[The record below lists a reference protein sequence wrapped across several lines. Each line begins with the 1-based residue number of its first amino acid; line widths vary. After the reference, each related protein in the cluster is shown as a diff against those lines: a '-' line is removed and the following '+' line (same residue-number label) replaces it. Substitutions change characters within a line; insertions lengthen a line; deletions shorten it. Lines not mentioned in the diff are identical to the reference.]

1 MVAYAKT
8 IDEVI
13 AIVTTE
19 ILQPIVLLLFA
30 LATILFFWGVVEF
43 LINRDNEEERD
54 KGKRHMLWGIVG
66 LVIMFSVNG
75 ILWVLINFAKIFNH
89 MNFYLIPIAHAQTV
103 GSIVDTIIDF
113 LDSIIPILFLIAT
126 IVFLWGIILFI
137 TSGGDEEKRKEGR
150 QYIIFGLIGLFVMV
164 AIWGIVEVLVDFF
177 DFGGIGAPSLPD
189 LPGRIN

>member
-30 LATILFFWGVVEF
+30 LATILFLWGVVEF

-75 ILWVLINFAKIFNH
+75 ILWVLINFAK
-89 MNFYLIPIAHAQTV
+89 NF
-103 GSIVDTIIDF
+103 
-113 LDSIIPILFLIAT
+113 
-126 IVFLWGIILFI
+126 
-137 TSGGDEEKRKEGR
+137 
-150 QYIIFGLIGLFVMV
+150 
-164 AIWGIVEVLVDFF
+164 
-177 DFGGIGAPSLPD
+177 
-189 LPGRIN
+189 

>member
-75 ILWVLINFAKIFNH
+75 ILWVLIHFAENF
-89 MNFYLIPIAHAQTV
+89 
-103 GSIVDTIIDF
+103 
-113 LDSIIPILFLIAT
+113 
-126 IVFLWGIILFI
+126 
-137 TSGGDEEKRKEGR
+137 
-150 QYIIFGLIGLFVMV
+150 
-164 AIWGIVEVLVDFF
+164 
-177 DFGGIGAPSLPD
+177 
-189 LPGRIN
+189 

>member
-75 ILWVLINFAKIFNH
+75 ILWVLINFAK
-89 MNFYLIPIAHAQTV
+89 NF
-103 GSIVDTIIDF
+103 
-113 LDSIIPILFLIAT
+113 
-126 IVFLWGIILFI
+126 
-137 TSGGDEEKRKEGR
+137 
-150 QYIIFGLIGLFVMV
+150 
-164 AIWGIVEVLVDFF
+164 
-177 DFGGIGAPSLPD
+177 
-189 LPGRIN
+189 

>member
-13 AIVTTE
+13 AVVSTE
-19 ILQPIVLLLFA
+19 VLRPIVLLLFA

-75 ILWVLINFAKIFNH
+75 ILWVLINFAR
-89 MNFYLIPIAHAQTV
+89 NF
-103 GSIVDTIIDF
+103 
-113 LDSIIPILFLIAT
+113 
-126 IVFLWGIILFI
+126 
-137 TSGGDEEKRKEGR
+137 
-150 QYIIFGLIGLFVMV
+150 
-164 AIWGIVEVLVDFF
+164 
-177 DFGGIGAPSLPD
+177 
-189 LPGRIN
+189 